1 MKKKSIKSPQKGKKL
16 PTISPIQNWR
26 FRKTFSKSPRLAFS
40 SSPIR
45 KTSRKSP
52 TNRETFSLT
61 PKKRK
66 ISKSLLLAF
75 SSTPIRKTSR
85 KSTPKKRKTSPKSPR
100 LAFSSPH
107 IRKTSRKSPTNRET
121 FSLTPKKRKTTPKS
135 PRLALSPPPIRR
147 KSLKIKSKR
156 ISKYCGNNKNSSQL
170 RENGGDKVL
179 GTNYECMRV
188 GFGAGYHNPIADI
201 DEFLN
206 YEPIYIKPKMWC
218 GNGEQKEGYVRGY
231 PSDCLKKGFGAG
243 QRKQAEENN
252 LI

>member
-1 MKKKSIKSPQKGKKL
+1 MKKKSIKSPVKGKKL
-16 PTISPIQNWR
+16 PTISPIQNLR
-26 FRKTFSKSPRLAFS
+26 IRKTFSKSPRLAFS
-40 SSPIR
+40 SPPTR
-45 KTSRKSP
+45 KTSVKSP
-52 TNRETFSLT
+52 TNREAFSLT

-66 ISKSLLLAF
+66 ISKSPRLAF
-75 SSTPIRKTSR
+75 SPPPTRKTSR
-85 KSTPKKRKTSPKSPR
+85 KS
-100 LAFSSPH
+100 H
-107 IRKTSRKSPTNRET
+107 TNRDK
-121 FSLTPKKRKTTPKS
+121 FSLTPKKRKISKS
-135 PRLALSPPPIRR
+135 PRLAFSPPPTRKTSR
-147 KSLKIKSKR
+147 KSKRKSQR

-218 GNGEQKEGYVRGY
+218 GNGDPKEGYVRGY

>member
-1 MKKKSIKSPQKGKKL
+1 MKKKSIKSPVKGKKL
-16 PTISPIQNWR
+16 PTISPIQNLR
-26 FRKTFSKSPRLAFS
+26 IRKTFSKSTPEKRKSPKSPRLAFSSTPIRKMSRKSPSNRETFLLTPKKKISKSPRLAFS
-40 SSPIR
+40 P
-45 KTSRKSP
+45 P
-52 TNRETFSLT
+52 
-61 PKKRK
+61 
-66 ISKSLLLAF
+66 
-75 SSTPIRKTSR
+75 PIRKTSR
-85 KSTPKKRKTSPKSPR
+85 KSTPKKRKFSKSPR
-100 LAFSSPH
+100 LAFSSPP
-107 IRKTSRKSPTNRET
+107 IRKTSR
-121 FSLTPKKRKTTPKS
+121 
-135 PRLALSPPPIRR
+135 
-147 KSLKIKSKR
+147 KSKR

-218 GNGEQKEGYVRGY
+218 GNGEPKEGYVRGY

>member
-1 MKKKSIKSPQKGKKL
+1 MKKKSIKSPVKGKKL
-16 PTISPIQNWR
+16 PTISPIQNLR
-26 FRKTFSKSPRLAFS
+26 IRKTFSKSPRLAFS
-40 SSPIR
+40 SPPTR
-45 KTSRKSP
+45 KTSVKSP
-52 TNRETFSLT
+52 TNREAFSLT

-66 ISKSLLLAF
+66 ISKSPRLAF
-75 SSTPIRKTSR
+75 SPPPTRKTSR
-85 KSTPKKRKTSPKSPR
+85 KSKRKSQ
-100 LAFSSPH
+100 
-107 IRKTSRKSPTNRET
+107 
-121 FSLTPKKRKTTPKS
+121 
-135 PRLALSPPPIRR
+135 
-147 KSLKIKSKR
+147 R

-218 GNGEQKEGYVRGY
+218 GNGDPKEGYVRGY

>member
-1 MKKKSIKSPQKGKKL
+1 MKKKSIKSPQKVKKL
-16 PTISPIQNWR
+16 PTISPIQNSL
-26 FRKTFSKSPRLAFS
+26 FRKTFSKTARLGFS

-45 KTSRKSP
+45 KKSLKSP

-66 ISKSLLLAF
+66 ISKSPRLSF
-75 SSTPIRKTSR
+75 SPPIRK
-85 KSTPKKRKTSPKSPR
+85 KSQ
-100 LAFSSPH
+100 
-107 IRKTSRKSPTNRET
+107 KSPTNREI
-121 FSLTPKKRKTTPKS
+121 FSLTPKKRKISKS
-135 PRLALSPPPIRR
+135 PRLAFLSPPIRK
-147 KSLKIKSKR
+147 KSLKKKSKR

-218 GNGEQKEGYVRGY
+218 GNGEPKEGYVRGY

>member
-1 MKKKSIKSPQKGKKL
+1 MKKKSIKSPVKGKKL
-16 PTISPIQNWR
+16 PTISPIQNLR
-26 FRKTFSKSPRLAFS
+26 IRKTFSKSTPEKRKSPKSPRLAFSSTPIRKMSRKSPSNRETFLLTPKKKISKSPRLAFS
-40 SSPIR
+40 P
-45 KTSRKSP
+45 P
-52 TNRETFSLT
+52 
-61 PKKRK
+61 
-66 ISKSLLLAF
+66 
-75 SSTPIRKTSR
+75 PIRKTSR
-85 KSTPKKRKTSPKSPR
+85 KSTPKKRKFSKSPR
-100 LAFSSPH
+100 LAFSSPP
-107 IRKTSRKSPTNRET
+107 IRKTSRKS
-121 FSLTPKKRKTTPKS
+121 TPKKRKFSKS
-135 PRLALSPPPIRR
+135 PRLAFSSPPIRKTSR
-147 KSLKIKSKR
+147 KSKR

-218 GNGEQKEGYVRGY
+218 GNGEPKEGYVRGY

>member
-1 MKKKSIKSPQKGKKL
+1 MKKKSIKSPEKGKKL
-16 PTISPIQNWR
+16 PTISPIQNLR
-26 FRKTFSKSPRLAFS
+26 IRKTFSKS
-40 SSPIR
+40 
-45 KTSRKSP
+45 
-52 TNRETFSLT
+52 T

-66 ISKSLLLAF
+66 SPKSPRLSF

-85 KSTPKKRKTSPKSPR
+85 KSATNKETFSLTPKKRKTSPKSPR
-100 LAFSSPH
+100 LSFSSTPIRKMSQKSPWLSFSSTP
-107 IRKTSRKSPTNRET
+107 IRKTSRKI
-121 FSLTPKKRKTTPKS
+121 KR
-135 PRLALSPPPIRR
+135 
-147 KSLKIKSKR
+147 KSKR

-179 GTNYECMRV
+179 GTNYECMRI
-188 GFGAGYHNPIADI
+188 GFGAGYHNPIVDI

-218 GNGEQKEGYVRGY
+218 GNGDPKEGYIRGY